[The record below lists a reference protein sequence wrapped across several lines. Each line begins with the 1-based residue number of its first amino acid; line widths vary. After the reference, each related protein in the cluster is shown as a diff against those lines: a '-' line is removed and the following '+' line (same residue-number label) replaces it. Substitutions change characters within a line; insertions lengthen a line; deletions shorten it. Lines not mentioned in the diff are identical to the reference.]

1 MEAVLARDFSA
12 TERNIYIYIKVKT
25 KENSEGD
32 RIVKEG
38 GHANEIFTSTRVT
51 SLMNEDKKK
60 KNVKLNLHFDVNE

>member
-1 MEAVLARDFSA
+1 M
-12 TERNIYIYIKVKT
+12 
-25 KENSEGD
+25 
-32 RIVKEG
+32 KEG